1 MFLSSLEINPK
12 SRVTDIVDQDHLAAD
27 VFKKYG
33 IEYCC
38 GGKWPLETVCMMKG
52 IDMVE
57 LEKELK
63 MATRKLQLPAFIN
76 FNDWDIDFLT
86 KYIINVHHFYL
97 KKILPELKPLL
108 EHFTDEHSNK
118 YPELEHLKTG
128 FTKLNKYLLPHI
140 EEEEKLIF
148 PYIRQVAHAYQSK
161 DSYAALLV
169 KSLRKPVEKIMAH
182 DHEIMFEIIHPL
194 RKLTNQY
201 TAPEKSCISHRV
213 IYSKLKEL
221 DNDLLQHIYLEKD
234 ILFPKALA
242 MEKELLERSI

>member
-1 MFLSSLEINPK
+1 MFLSSLEIDPK
-12 SRVTDIVDQDHLAAD
+12 SIVAEIVARDHRAAD

-38 GGKWPLETVCMMKG
+38 GGKWPLETVCLMKG
-52 IDMVE
+52 IDMND

-76 FNDWDIDFLT
+76 FYDWDIDFLT
-86 KYIINVHHFYL
+86 EYIINVHHFYL

-118 YPELEHLKTG
+118 YPELTQLKND
-128 FTKLNKYLLPHI
+128 FTKLYKYLLPHI

-148 PYIRQVAHAYQSK
+148 PYIKQVAHAYQSK

-169 KSLRKPVEKIMAH
+169 KTLRKPVEKIMAH
-182 DHEIMFEIIHPL
+182 DHEILFEIIQPL

-201 TAPEKSCISHRV
+201 TAPAKACTSHRV
-213 IYSKLKEL
+213 IFSKLKEL
-221 DNDLLQHIYLEKD
+221 DTDLVQHIYLEND
-234 ILFPKALA
+234 ILFPKALE
-242 MEKELLERSI
+242 MEKELLQRIG